1 MFKQIQKSNY
11 FISEEGKVYN
21 QKTNKFLS
29 GSLDTCG
36 YLRFRLKG
44 KNVSIHRMVLETF
57 NPCPN
62 MNSLEV
68 NHIDGNKTNNRLG
81 NLEWVTHQENMTHAV
96 KTKLTKNCSR
106 AGIKN
111 NKAKLTEEQ
120 VKAIRQ
126 DNRTC
131 QEIANEYGLVK
142 STISAIKNY
151 RLWKNVK

>member
-81 NLEWVTHQENMTHAV
+81 NLE
-96 KTKLTKNCSR
+96 
-106 AGIKN
+106 
-111 NKAKLTEEQ
+111 
-120 VKAIRQ
+120 
-126 DNRTC
+126 
-131 QEIANEYGLVK
+131 
-142 STISAIKNY
+142 
-151 RLWKNVK
+151 

>member
-1 MFKQIQKSNY
+1 
-11 FISEEGKVYN
+11 
-21 QKTNKFLS
+21 
-29 GSLDTCG
+29 
-36 YLRFRLKG
+36 
-44 KNVSIHRMVLETF
+44 
-57 NPCPN
+57 
-62 MNSLEV
+62 
-68 NHIDGNKTNNRLG
+68 
-81 NLEWVTHQENMTHAV
+81 MTHAV

-151 RLWKNVK
+151 RL